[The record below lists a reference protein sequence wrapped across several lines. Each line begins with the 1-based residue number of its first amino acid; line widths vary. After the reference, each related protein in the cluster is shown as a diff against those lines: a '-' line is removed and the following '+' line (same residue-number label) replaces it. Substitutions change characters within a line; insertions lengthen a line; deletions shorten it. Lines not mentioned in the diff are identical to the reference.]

1 MQKVRK
7 KILLVED
14 DSLFLWSLESFLVR
28 EGYQVS
34 PATSGEEGIN
44 LARNRPFDVVISDF
58 QLPGMNG
65 RQLIEQLKNLQPALK
80 TLLISAHQLD
90 EVKIPNAS
98 LPDAYLNKPIELGML
113 KKLLEELS
121 PALLGKG
128 H

>member
-1 MQKVRK
+1 MQKARK
-7 KILLVED
+7 TILVVED
-14 DSLFLWSLESFLVR
+14 DSLFLWSLECFLER

-34 PATSGEEGIN
+34 PAGSGEEGIN

-65 RQLIEQLKNLQPALK
+65 RQLIEELKNLQPAVK

-90 EVKIPNAS
+90 EVNIPNAS

-113 KKLLEELS
+113 KKLLEELA
-121 PALLGKG
+121 PTPLGMG

>member
-1 MQKVRK
+1 MQKIRK
-7 KILLVED
+7 KILVVED

-90 EVKIPNAS
+90 EVKSPNAT

-121 PALLGKG
+121 TIPLGKG

>member
-1 MQKVRK
+1 MQKIRK
-7 KILLVED
+7 KILVVED

-44 LARNRPFDVVISDF
+44 LARNLPFDVVISDF
-58 QLPGMNG
+58 QLPGING

-80 TLLISAHQLD
+80 SLLISAHQLD

-121 PALLGKG
+121 PAPVGKG

>member
-7 KILLVED
+7 KILVVED
-14 DSLFLWSLESFLVR
+14 DSLFLWSLKSFLVS

-44 LARNRPFDVVISDF
+44 LARNHPFDVVISDF
-58 QLPGMNG
+58 QLPGING

-80 TLLISAHQLD
+80 TFLISAHQLD

-121 PALLGKG
+121 PSPLGKG

>member
-7 KILLVED
+7 KILVVED

-65 RQLIEQLKNLQPALK
+65 RQLIEQLKNLQPDLK

-90 EVKIPNAS
+90 EVKTPNATW
-98 LPDAYLNKPIELGML
+98 PDAYLNKPIELGML
-113 KKLLEELS
+113 KNLLEELS
-121 PALLGKG
+121 ATPAGKG